1 MPESPSW
8 RDLLKEVISDPSLRE
23 RLANAIGIRAIT
35 LARWSTGESKPRP
48 QNLLQLLHVFPPARR
63 KQFAELLKE
72 EYEDLLVSGLTE
84 PPDEI
89 EYQFIR
95 QIFEVRATTP
105 EHLLFW
111 TLCYKVIRHA
121 LGRLDPER
129 LGMAIRVMQ
138 CMPPLHGG
146 KIRSL
151 RQSLGLGTPP
161 WPQNLEHRIMLLGA
175 ESLAGYVV
183 TQGRSQTIDDLRVD
197 ASLLPTSRREHE
209 VSVAA
214 HPLMYAN
221 HIAGC
226 LLLFS
231 SQAGYFFSQARSA
244 LIGDYAQLITLAFQ
258 PGQFYPLEYIELQ
271 MMPSLDVQQEALA
284 TFQRRVNALIRES
297 YGTSRTIT
305 REQAEEII
313 WQQIEEELIASYHQT

>member
-1 MPESPSW
+1 MPETLSW
-8 RDLLKEVISDPSLRE
+8 RDLLKDIISDTSLRE
-23 RLANAIGIRAIT
+23 RLANEMGIRAIT

-48 QNLLQLLHVFPPARR
+48 QNLLQLLHVFPQAQR
-63 KQFAELLKE
+63 KRFAELLRE
-72 EYEDLLVSGLTE
+72 EYHELLDGVFAE

-95 QIFEVRATTP
+95 HIFEARATTP

-129 LGMAIRVMQ
+129 LGMAIRIMQ
-138 CMPPLHGG
+138 CMPPSHAG

-151 RQSLGLGTPP
+151 RQRIGQGTSP
-161 WPQNLEHRIMLLGA
+161 WPQDLDQRIMFLGA

-183 TQGRSQTIDDLRVD
+183 AQGRPQAIDDLRVD
-197 ASLLPTSRREHE
+197 SSFLPTSRREHE
-209 VSVAA
+209 VSVMA

-221 HIAGC
+221 RVAGC

-231 SQAGYFFSQARSA
+231 TQARYFYSQARSA
-244 LIGDYAQLITLAFQ
+244 LVRDYAQLITLAFH

-271 MMPSLDVQQEALA
+271 MMPSLDVQQAALA
-284 TFQRRVNALIRES
+284 TFQRRVNALMREAYS
-297 YGTSRTIT
+297 TSRSLM

-313 WQQIEEELIASYHQT
+313 WQQIEGELIDSYYR